1 MKRYLIPLALV
12 LPILAACTPQ
22 QQQQTADVIAAAR
35 SACVSLGPLFQTA
48 SLVPDARVQSIVG
61 YFNSVCGPLSVGAVP
76 PTVDGN
82 TATWLGSLAGM
93 IRVLVPA

>member
-1 MKRYLIPLALV
+1 MKRKLIPLALV
-12 LPILAACTPQ
+12 LPILAACSPQ

-35 SACVSLGPLFQTA
+35 QACTSIGPVFLAA
-48 SLVPDARVQSIVG
+48 SLVRDPKVQSIVS
-61 YFNSVCGPLSVGAVP
+61 YADAVCRPLAAGVVP
-76 PTVDGN
+76 PTVDSN